1 MKIKSL
7 ITVLII
13 ICMVSVMVSCKQN
26 TNGTDAPVPTD
37 GTPVPSED
45 ESAQQKLTIPVD
57 PDFFLLCCEN
67 SDFVIDFSAS
77 SARQVCYQL
86 ISAFPIASE
95 RECSI
100 SFDKEVSYTVEISDM
115 YETAIA
121 DDISLLTY
129 AGKDWAE
136 IAAELA
142 QCGSASEAD
151 ALINKK
157 GINSVPKAD
166 DTVKLYSTFVL
177 ISFNECAEDVELNSL
192 TITVNGISKTY
203 DIGSIRLTKGGPRDS
218 NAALLVDSLCLC
230 DVQAAICK
238 GGFVSSF
245 DIGADINDEVV
256 FTGVT
261 LSTQSAEITET
272 LVRITKADG
281 MTMTQR
287 FTPDMTISLEK
298 GDRIDLDLRI
308 QYNADNSRGIANG
321 QYIIYVNFEAD
332 GKDEWDFAEIVYRAR
347 FGGIFQY
354 YVSSELGLDIA
365 SYWADYV
372 PALAAW
378 HE

>member
-1 MKIKSL
+1 
-7 ITVLII
+7 
-13 ICMVSVMVSCKQN
+13 
-26 TNGTDAPVPTD
+26 
-37 GTPVPSED
+37 
-45 ESAQQKLTIPVD
+45 
-57 PDFFLLCCEN
+57 
-67 SDFVIDFSAS
+67 
-77 SARQVCYQL
+77 
-86 ISAFPIASE
+86 
-95 RECSI
+95 
-100 SFDKEVSYTVEISDM
+100 M

-151 ALINKK
+151 AFINKK

-203 DIGSIRLTKGGPRDS
+203 DIGSIRLTKGGSRDS
-218 NAALLVDSLCLC
+218 NAALLVDSVCLF
-230 DVQAAICK
+230 DVPADICK

-298 GDRIDLDLRI
+298 GDRID
-308 QYNADNSRGIANG
+308 
-321 QYIIYVNFEAD
+321 
-332 GKDEWDFAEIVYRAR
+332 
-347 FGGIFQY
+347 
-354 YVSSELGLDIA
+354 
-365 SYWADYV
+365 
-372 PALAAW
+372 
-378 HE
+378 